1 MKMYF
6 RFFTLSLL
14 VGFLVVSCSEEEE
27 PMLAPPSITQ
37 FEYGAGTTHSTI
49 PVGYKG
55 SDLHL
60 AADIEADAAIREIVL
75 SIHSHDA
82 TPSEEEVEW
91 DFERIYNDAKYQ
103 VMNPEFHE
111 HIDIPENI
119 PSGEYHIS
127 LSVEDELGNISE
139 QEGEL
144 EIIDPVQINDVEI
157 ADSVVRGAEI
167 HAEFSI
173 HAIHGIHKV
182 SVDIHSHGL
191 IPGDGEMEWTYEQEF
206 TGDYHGKTEV
216 VFHEHIDVPITAP
229 AGEYHVLFI
238 VEDEK
243 GNSKAYDT
251 YTEVI
256 NN

>member
-6 RFFTLSLL
+6 NFATVSLSLAL
-14 VGFLVVSCSEEEE
+14 LLMACSKEDD
-27 PMLAPPSITQ
+27 PILKSPIISH
-37 FEYGAGTTHSTI
+37 FEYGAGITHSSV

-60 AADIEADAAIREIVL
+60 EADIEAEAVVREITID
-75 SIHSHDA
+75 IHAHDA
-82 TPSEEEVEW
+82 TPSDEEVEW
-91 DFERIYNDAKYQ
+91 NFHQSFEDPKYQ
-103 VMNPEFHE
+103 VKNPVFHE
-111 HIDIPENI
+111 HIQIPENI
-119 PSGEYHIS
+119 PSGEYHIA
-127 LSVEDELGNISE
+127 LTVTDEMGNISE

-144 EIIDPVQINDVEI
+144 EILDPVQINDVEI

-191 IPGDGEMEWTYEQEF
+191 IPGDGEMEWTYEHEF
-206 TGDYHGKTEV
+206 TGDYHGETEV

-243 GNSKAYDT
+243 GNSKTYDT